1 MIFIIICGISLAVF
15 FTLYAYQS
23 WESFASFCFGFLG
36 LIFGVLI
43 GLSFSTLICI
53 TIMNSDHLTNTEAY
67 PLAQVN
73 LVDNS
78 ASLASNY
85 VLNIEESRSLVYM
98 IKQDTIVPL
107 KINLDHIHFITTD
120 TAQVVK
126 NVYHFK
132 SKICRLLFEY
142 TSIYSYECYIPMQP
156 LTSS

>member
-53 TIMNSDHLTNTEAY
+53 IIMNSDHLTNTEAY
-67 PLAQVN
+67 PLVQVN
-73 LVDNS
+73 LANDS
-78 ASLASNY
+78 ANLASSY
-85 VLNIEESRSLVYM
+85 VLDAGEAESLVYM
-98 IKQDTIVPL
+98 IEQDTIVPL
-107 KINLDHIHFITTD
+107 KIKLEHIHFVTTD

-126 NVYHFK
+126 YTYHFK
-132 SKICRLLFEY
+132 TKLCRLLFEY
-142 TSIYSYECYIPMQP
+142 TSIFSYECYIPMQP